1 MSRLGGAEE
10 IPESHTEELLSEKTD
25 AHLVLWWS
33 PDRRGGRVVVGS
45 SPDVGEAPDKEDTLM
60 FHDGKGFTP
69 RGQTAAPRSSLTKAG
84 HCRAWAHLQGLK

>member
-25 AHLVLWWS
+25 AHLVPWWS

-45 SPDVGEAPDKEDTLM
+45 SPDVVSGRHQTRKTPQCFMMGRVSLPEDRLQLP
-60 FHDGKGFTP
+60 G
-69 RGQTAAPRSSLTKAG
+69 AA
-84 HCRAWAHLQGLK
+84 